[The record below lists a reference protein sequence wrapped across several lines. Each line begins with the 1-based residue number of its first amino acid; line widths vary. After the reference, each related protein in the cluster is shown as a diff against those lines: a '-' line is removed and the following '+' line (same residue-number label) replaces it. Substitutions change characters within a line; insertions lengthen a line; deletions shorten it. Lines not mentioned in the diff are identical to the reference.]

1 MFISP
6 EVLKDAHVFENAIW
20 RMLARGVVD
29 AKHAYRLGNLA
40 TVNSDGKPDTRTVV
54 LRACNKPNRSL
65 SFHTDIRSQKV
76 AHFHH
81 QPEVCMHFWDHKE
94 SLQLRVYGKV
104 TIHHLNEV
112 AAKKVENL
120 PANQKELFGYSIP
133 PGSVLSG
140 NETVFFQEDL
150 VKQHFAWI
158 TIAVES
164 IDALHLGRTG
174 IHTRARFFY
183 QDGQLRSADY
193 LKS

>member
-6 EVLKDAHVFENAIW
+6 EVLKDGHVFENAIW

-29 AKHAYRLGNLA
+29 AKHAYRLCNLA
-40 TVNSDGKPDTRTVV
+40 TVNSEGKPDTRTVV
-54 LRACNKPNRSL
+54 LRACDIPNRSL

-81 QPEVCMHFWDHKE
+81 QTEVCMHFWDHKE
-94 SLQLRVYGKV
+94 SLQIRVYGKV
-104 TIHHLNEV
+104 TIHHLDEV

-140 NETVFFQEDL
+140 NETDFFQENL
-150 VKQHFAWI
+150 VKPHFAWI

-164 IDALHLGRTG
+164 IDALHLGRSG
-174 IHTRARFFY
+174 VHTRVKFY
-183 QDGQLRSADY
+183 YYEGLLADIIYLRP
-193 LKS
+193 